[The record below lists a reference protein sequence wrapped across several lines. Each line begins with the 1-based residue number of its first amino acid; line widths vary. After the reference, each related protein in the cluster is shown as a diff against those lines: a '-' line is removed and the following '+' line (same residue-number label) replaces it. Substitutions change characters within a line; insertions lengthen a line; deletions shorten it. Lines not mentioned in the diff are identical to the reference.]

1 MAAFRTLK
9 VFVMGQD
16 PRSLKSIE
24 LLNWTGLAFVGKR
37 SQIAQARDR
46 KELQEPGVY
55 MLIGDDDAASGLVD
69 IYVGETDDFAKRI
82 NDHVSKK
89 YWWDTFV
96 VFVSKDR
103 YLTKAHVRWL
113 EKALYH
119 SAKAAV
125 GTLNVRND
133 KEPNGAALPESD
145 EHAMQEFYQNLIFV
159 LETMGHTYFDAVAR
173 PEIVHDGSD
182 VAKFQMTLPKEIGKG
197 DLKGYLEVREG
208 SFILLKGSYIRA
220 QVQESFQTAN
230 SGYFTLWAKITASDA
245 VRKTDVD
252 GALQTTR
259 DIEFKSVSAAGA
271 IVRGRTTNGK
281 TDWKR
286 VADGKPYAEC
296 FAED

>member
-1 MAAFRTLK
+1 MFRTLK

-89 YWWDTFV
+89 DWWDTFV

-145 EHAMQEFYQNLIFV
+145 EHAMQEFYQNLTFV
-159 LETMGHTYFDAVAR
+159 LETMGHTYFDVDAR
-173 PEIVHDGSD
+173 TDIPRHSTDDS
-182 VAKFQMTLPKEIGKG
+182 KFQISLPKELGTG
-197 DLKGYLEVREG
+197 NLKGYLEVQEG

-220 QVQESFQTAN
+220 QAQDSFQTAN
-230 SGYFTLWAKITASDA
+230 SGYYALWTKIIQSDA
-245 VRKTDVD
+245 VRKTEVD

-259 DIEFKSVSAAGA
+259 NIEFKSASAAGA
-271 IVRGRTTNGK
+271 IVRGRSTNGK

-286 VADGKPYAEC
+286 IKDGKPYAQC
-296 FAED
+296 FIDD